1 MFAVDETA
9 DIIIKS
15 AAEKEVEELNE
26 SLRESKQDAKYLQ
39 QRVYMKDVEIQL
51 LNEKLLHFTEQVS
64 HEKLKVAHA
73 ELKVES
79 STKEFSYAKESLENK
94 INHM

>member
-15 AAEKEVEELNE
+15 AVEKEVEELNE

-39 QRVYMKDVEIQL
+39 QRVYMRDVEI
-51 LNEKLLHFTEQVS
+51 
-64 HEKLKVAHA
+64 
-73 ELKVES
+73 
-79 STKEFSYAKESLENK
+79 
-94 INHM
+94 